1 MVANMVAD
9 MVADK
14 VVDMVADMEASL
26 LREAHMLH
34 CSTNTTT
41 TTRNRPCCG
50 WCTLLSVFIRTDR
63 KKILS
68 IIS

>member
-14 VVDMVADMEASL
+14 VVDMVADMEAFL

-34 CSTNTTT
+34 CSTNTTA
-41 TTRNRPCCG
+41 RNRPCCG
-50 WCTLLSVFIRTDR
+50 WCTLLSVFIHTDR